1 MLHSPARPS
10 ELDRTIT
17 PRTREGKTRYMPRP
31 IWKGAITFGMI
42 SIPVKLYGATESK
55 DLAFNTL
62 HAECKS
68 RLKQKRWCPVHDRE
82 VTADEVVRAYEYVK
96 DQYIEILDE
105 DLEAMPMP
113 SKHTI
118 ELTSFVKQSDIDPVY
133 FERTYYLEPDQVG
146 LKPHAL
152 LMRALKTKGVCAV
165 AKVALRNKESLCVLR
180 TGDNNVLM
188 LETLY
193 YPDEIRTAE
202 LPSAPDVMVSQPELN
217 MALSLVEMLEEP
229 FDPKKY
235 HDQYRNALL
244 DVIEAKRTGHELVA
258 TPETP
263 APQTVDLMAALKA
276 SLEAARKGKSDSDA
290 AVASGAD
297 GAAAK
302 AKAKGK
308 GKTKDEPEE
317 AEEELAAAF

>member
-1 MLHSPARPS
+1 
-10 ELDRTIT
+10 
-17 PRTREGKTRYMPRP
+17 MPRP

-96 DQYIEILDE
+96 DQYIEVLDE
-105 DLEAMPMP
+105 DLDKMPMP

-146 LKPHAL
+146 LKPYAL
-152 LMRALKTKGVCAV
+152 LLRALKTKQVSAV

-180 TGDNNVLM
+180 PSDNNLLM

-193 YPDEIRTAE
+193 YPDEIRTAD
-202 LPSAPDVMVSQPELN
+202 LQAAPDVMVSQPELN

-235 HDQYRNALL
+235 QDQYRAALL
-244 DVIEAKRTGHELVA
+244 DMIEAKRNGSEV
-258 TPETP
+258 
-263 APQTVDLMAALKA
+263 
-276 SLEAARKGKSDSDA
+276 
-290 AVASGAD
+290 
-297 GAAAK
+297 
-302 AKAKGK
+302 
-308 GKTKDEPEE
+308 
-317 AEEELAAAF
+317 